1 MSDENEARYQRL
13 LPYYDRLVRFLRQLG
28 FEVEDARDLAQD
40 VFLRVYE
47 HVDAYRGDARWS
59 YLQQVARRLA
69 YNDIRDRK
77 AGKRDGI
84 RVPQEELFDLPDR
97 GTVQPDAA
105 FFRKEI
111 AQRLDAAINQLE
123 ESQRICV
130 VMFYI
135 AERSYEQISAILGI
149 TLPALKSR
157 LNLARRR
164 LKDLLGEDPQGWPE
178 PPEDSR
184 EDP

>member
-1 MSDENEARYQRL
+1 MSDENDARYQQL
-13 LPYYDRLVRFLRQLG
+13 LPYYERLVRFIRQLG
-28 FEVEDARDLAQD
+28 FPFEDARDLAQD

-47 HVDAYRGDARWS
+47 HVDAYRGEARWS

-84 RVPQEELFDLPDR
+84 MVPQEELFELPDR
-97 GTVQPDAA
+97 TTEQPDAA
-105 FFRKEI
+105 LLRKEI
-111 AQRLDAAINQLE
+111 AQRLDAAINLLE

-135 AERSYEQISAILGI
+135 AERSYEQICATLGI

-157 LNLARRR
+157 LNGARRR
-164 LKDLLGEDPQGWPE
+164 LKDLLGEDPQDWRE
-178 PPEDSR
+178 PPEGSR
-184 EDP
+184 EDL

>member
-1 MSDENEARYQRL
+1 MSDENDTRYQQL
-13 LPYYDRLVRFLRQLG
+13 LPYYDRLVRFIRQLG
-28 FEVEDARDLAQD
+28 FTVDDARDLAQD

-47 HVDAYRGDARWS
+47 HMDAYRGDARWS

-69 YNDIRDRK
+69 YNVIRDRK

-84 RVPQEELFDLPDR
+84 MVPQEEILGLPDR
-97 GTVQPDAA
+97 GSVPPDAA
-105 FFRKEI
+105 LIRKEI

-157 LNLARRR
+157 LNAARRR
-164 LKDLLGEDPQGWPE
+164 LKDLLGEEPRGWPQ
-178 PPEDSR
+178 PPEGSR
-184 EDP
+184 EDL